1 MNGEG
6 IYNLNSIK
14 EIGAT
19 ESYLSLDQDVRGCQT
34 KEPLHVCTTRLYI
47 DTLLDQ
53 CKCIPFNIKES
64 DKEIKIVFYLGFDY
78 SIYRSLFAHQPN
90 LTVSTK

>member
-1 MNGEG
+1 M
-6 IYNLNSIK
+6 NSIK

-64 DKEIKIVFYLGFDY
+64 DKEIEILKVLKVLIIQFTGA
-78 SIYRSLFAHQPN
+78 SLHISP
-90 LTVSTK
+90 T